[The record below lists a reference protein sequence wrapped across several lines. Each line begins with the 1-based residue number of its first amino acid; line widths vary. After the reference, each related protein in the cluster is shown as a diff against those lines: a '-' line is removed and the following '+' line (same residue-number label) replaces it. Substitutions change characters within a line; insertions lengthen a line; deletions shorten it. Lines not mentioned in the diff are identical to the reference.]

1 MSQDITQSSPETADL
16 PQFAPGIVKIRNK
29 KNRPALLG
37 GQCPTCGKRYYP
49 RPHMC
54 PECLKDIDEC
64 EIGSGGV
71 IYSFTVV
78 RTKPPLGL
86 PEPYGVAYVDL
97 DESALRVFGLL
108 DPQALDQFTI
118 GKRVRLEVG
127 KIGLNLQGEPCL
139 RPYFTPDTTK

>member
-1 MSQDITQSSPETADL
+1 
-16 PQFAPGIVKIRNK
+16 
-29 KNRPALLG
+29 
-37 GQCPTCGKRYYP
+37 
-49 RPHMC
+49 MC